1 MENKLSKILIF
12 GGTGYI
18 GKFLVKASVLLGHKT
33 YVYARPI
40 TSLTPPS
47 KIHIHRDFQSMGVN
61 VVHGELDEHDKIVA
75 LLGQVDVVISA
86 LAYPQVLD
94 QLKIIDAIKVA
105 GNIKRFFPSDFG
117 IEEDRV
123 TPLPPFEA
131 VLEKKRTIRRATEAA
146 GIPFTFVSA
155 NCFGSYFIN
164 YLLRPREQRHNVDV
178 YGSGEAKAV
187 LNYEEDIAIYT
198 IKAADDPRTLNRVV
212 IYRPEKNIISQF
224 ELISLWEKKTGQ
236 SLNKVHIS
244 EKHIV
249 ELSKTLPHPRNIPVA
264 ILHSLFV
271 KGDLMSYELEKDD
284 LEVSKLYPDFEYT
297 TLDRLL
303 DIFLVN
309 PPEPAFAAFE

>member
-1 MENKLSKILIF
+1 MENEVSKILIL

-18 GKFLVKASVLLGHKT
+18 GKYLVKASVLLGHKT
-33 YVYARPI
+33 YVYGRPI
-40 TSLTPPS
+40 TSITPPP
-47 KIHIHRDFQSMGVN
+47 KLQLHRDFQSMGVTI
-61 VVHGELDEHDKIVA
+61 VHGELNEHEKIVA
-75 LLGQVDVVISA
+75 LLRQVDVVISA

-131 VLEKKRTIRRATEAA
+131 FLEKKRKIRRTIEAA

-155 NCFGSYFIN
+155 NCFGSYFVN
-164 YLLRPREQRHNVDV
+164 YLLRPREKRHDVDV
-178 YGSGEAKAV
+178 YGSGEAKTV

-212 IYRPEKNIISQF
+212 IYRPEKNIISQL

-236 SLNKVHIS
+236 SLNRVHIP
-244 EKHIV
+244 EKQIV
-249 ELSKTLPHPRNIPVA
+249 ELSETLPDPHKIPVA
-264 ILHSLFV
+264 IIHSLFV
-271 KGDLMSYELEKDD
+271 KGDMMSYELDKDD
-284 LEVSKLYPDFEYT
+284 LEASKLYPDFEYT
-297 TLDRLL
+297 TVDRLL

-309 PPEPAFAAFE
+309 PPEIPFAAFE

>member
-1 MENKLSKILIF
+1 
-12 GGTGYI
+12 
-18 GKFLVKASVLLGHKT
+18 
-33 YVYARPI
+33 
-40 TSLTPPS
+40 
-47 KIHIHRDFQSMGVN
+47 MGVT

-86 LAYPQVLD
+86 LAYPQ
-94 QLKIIDAIKVA
+94 
-105 GNIKRFFPSDFG
+105 RFFPSDFG

-224 ELISLWEKKTGQ
+224 ELISLWEKKTA
-236 SLNKVHIS
+236 
-244 EKHIV
+244 
-249 ELSKTLPHPRNIPVA
+249 LPHPRNIPVA

-271 KGDLMSYELEKDD
+271 KGDLMSYEVEKDD

>member
-1 MENKLSKILIF
+1 M
-12 GGTGYI
+12 
-18 GKFLVKASVLLGHKT
+18 
-33 YVYARPI
+33 
-40 TSLTPPS
+40 
-47 KIHIHRDFQSMGVN
+47 
-61 VVHGELDEHDKIVA
+61 GELDEHDKIVA

-105 GNIKRFFPSDFG
+105 
-117 IEEDRV
+117 
-123 TPLPPFEA
+123 
-131 VLEKKRTIRRATEAA
+131 
-146 GIPFTFVSA
+146 
-155 NCFGSYFIN
+155 
-164 YLLRPREQRHNVDV
+164 
-178 YGSGEAKAV
+178 AV